1 MSGLIEVVI
10 APDEQEAW
18 DKKFPFPPH
27 SVGSILGP
35 KIHGES
41 ELLFLRVTNNT
52 PSLETFPCVGSHLKV
67 DKTKLEHDLSDLDT
81 RQAVE
86 ALIEK

>member
-18 DKKFPFPPH
+18 DKKFPFPPR
-27 SVGSILGP
+27 SIGSIYGP
-35 KIHGES
+35 KVHGKS
-41 ELLFLRVTNNT
+41 ELLFLRFTNNA

-67 DKTKLEHDLSDLDT
+67 DETKLERDLSDLDT